1 MTSVCMWS
9 LAHSCSTLCDPWK
22 RKSDS
27 EDRIKSPKG
36 RAKSHR
42 DLLQGVGLDSDQK
55 NSNMCLV
62 DFKISMGRC
71 FYVTPIFHLYEQKY
85 LLQIFYPVSVESYR

>member
-1 MTSVCMWS
+1 MWS
-9 LAHSCSTLCDPWK
+9 LALSCATLCDPWK

-27 EDRIKSPKG
+27 EDRIKSSKE

-42 DLLQGVGLDSDQK
+42 NLLQGVGLDSNQK

-62 DFKISMGRC
+62 DFKVSMGWC
-71 FYVTPIFHLYEQKY
+71 FYVTPVFHLYEEKY
-85 LLQIFYPVSVESYR
+85 LLQIF